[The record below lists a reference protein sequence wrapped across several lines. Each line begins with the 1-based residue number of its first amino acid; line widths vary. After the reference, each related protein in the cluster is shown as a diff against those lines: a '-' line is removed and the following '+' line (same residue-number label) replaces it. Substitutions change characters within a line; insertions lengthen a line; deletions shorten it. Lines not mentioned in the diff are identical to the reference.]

1 MLGKITKFSMD
12 KPWVTI
18 GAILVIT
25 AVFLLQFPKI
35 SIDTDPENML
45 QVDQVD
51 RAYYDEIKEEFDIDD
66 IIVVGIIDNK
76 GVFRSEALK
85 SASLIIDDIKK
96 IDLTYTPPAE
106 TESGNN
112 KAAKSIP
119 AIRKEDLVS
128 IATSKNMFNQNGEA
142 KASLVM
148 DELFLEKPADDQLQ
162 EWIAKE
168 TEKISDFI
176 AANNL
181 EKPTTYDEMLDLKIR
196 KMQYDI
202 KDTPFLN
209 ERITSDDG
217 TAMAIYI
224 PITSKKVAY
233 PVTKAI
239 EEIIEKH
246 RLEGQEFHVAGL
258 PIAEETFGHEMFIQ
272 MAVVAPLAF
281 FLIMLIVYLLFKQ
294 PMFLIPV
301 GITSALSVIWA
312 MGLLIGMDFTVH
324 IMSSMIP
331 VFLLPIA
338 ILNSVHILS
347 QFFDRFKKTGKK
359 EESLLWAMNRL
370 YLPMFF
376 TSLTS
381 AVGFAS
387 LAMADIPPVQ
397 VFGVFVSF
405 GIAVAWLFS
414 LTLVPAMVNLFS
426 EEKLAK
432 RLGSDSKE
440 QKKSFLDKILIP
452 IGNITYKHAAWV
464 LVGSLVLTIVGVVGI
479 MIIQVNDNPVKW
491 FKEGHP
497 IRVADTVMNAKF
509 GGTYMTNLV
518 IEGAPVPESDED
530 YIRMLETA
538 EFPNILNKP
547 EVAKYIS
554 ALQAHL
560 ESHPLVGKASS
571 IYDGAKRVRYVLQ
584 ATADADLSPEER
596 KAKYYAIAQANDF
609 KKDDTVKQILFERNF
624 LDNLTP
630 EEEDKFYSQDVD
642 SDFDT
647 PEYKNFTYT
656 EEEAA
661 EVLAE
666 LGPQLQQT
674 AFQDLNYN
682 VAQFD
687 FDQRT
692 RRDMQKLLVTK
703 QRELENYSGGKIRK
717 VWEKANIW
725 IQLKSGDN
733 QNMQKVIALL
743 DEYKAEHPVP
753 DGVKITWTGLTYINK
768 VWQDLMVNGMLF
780 AIIGSFAIVFILML
794 IEFRSLLL
802 GILSMI
808 PLTLALVLSY
818 GLMGWLGKDYD
829 MPIAV
834 CSSLSLGLA
843 VDFAIHFLQRY
854 KNHLKESGSIEETQ
868 KHMFEEPG
876 RAILRNAIVIAL
888 GFLPLM
894 VSSLTPYVTVGSF
907 FSLLMVMATLATIFV
922 LPAAMKYLAPIVLKK
937 YVK

>member
-1 MLGKITKFSMD
+1 MLSKVTKFSMD
-12 KPWVTI
+12 KPWITI
-18 GAILVIT
+18 GMILVVT

-35 SIDTDPENML
+35 TIDTDPENML

-51 RAYYDEIKEEFDIDD
+51 RAYYDKIKEEFDIDD
-66 IIVVGIIDNK
+66 IVVVGIIDNK
-76 GVFRSEALK
+76 GIFRTEALQ
-85 SASLIIDDIKK
+85 SALNIINDIKK
-96 IDLTYTPPAE
+96 IDLTYSPAVE
-106 TESGNN
+106 TESETTQPVE
-112 KAAKSIP
+112 KIP
-119 AIRKEDLVS
+119 AIRKQDLVS
-128 IATSKNMFNQNGEA
+128 ITTSKNMFNQNGEA

-148 DELFLEKPADDQLQ
+148 DELFLEKPADEELAG
-162 EWIAKE
+162 WISKE
-168 TEKISDFI
+168 TAKISDFI
-176 AANNL
+176 ADNGL
-181 EKPTTYDEMLDLKIR
+181 TTPTTYEEVIAVKIQ
-196 KMQYDI
+196 KMQHDI

-209 ERITSDDG
+209 ERIASDDG
-217 TAMAIYI
+217 TALAIYI

-233 PVTKAI
+233 PVTQEI
-239 EEIIEKH
+239 EKIIDKH

-281 FLIMLIVYLLFKQ
+281 ILIMLIVYLLFRQ

-301 GITSALSVIWA
+301 GITSILSVIWA

-347 QFFDRFKKTGKK
+347 QFFDRFSKTGNK

-370 YLPMFF
+370 YMPMFF

-397 VFGVFVSF
+397 VFGIFVSF

-414 LTLVPAMVNLFS
+414 LTLVPAMVNLLS
-426 EEKLAK
+426 EEKLAA
-432 RLGSDSKE
+432 RINNDLKE
-440 QKKSFLDKILIP
+440 HKKSLMDKILVP
-452 IGNITYKHAAWV
+452 IGKITFKHAAWV
-464 LVGSLVLTIVGVVGI
+464 LVGAGVLTVVGI
-479 MIIQVNDNPVKW
+479 IGILIIQVNDNPVKW

-509 GGTYMTNLV
+509 GGTYMTNLI
-518 IEGAPVPESDED
+518 IEGQPVPESDED
-530 YIRMLETA
+530 YVTMLENGDY
-538 EFPNILNKP
+538 PNMLNKP

-554 ALQAHL
+554 KLQNYL
-560 ESHPLVGKASS
+560 EEHPLVGKASS

-584 ATADADLSPEER
+584 GIADKNISKDER
-596 KAKYYAIAQANDF
+596 KAKYYAIGLAEDF
-609 KKDDTVKQILFERNF
+609 KKGDLVKKILFEKNF
-624 LDNLTP
+624 LDKLTP
-630 EEEDKFYSQDVD
+630 EEEDKFFSQDVA

-647 PEYKNFTYT
+647 PEYKNFTFT
-656 EEEAA
+656 EEEAN

-666 LGPQLQQT
+666 LGPQLNQT

-703 QRELENYSGGKIRK
+703 SRELENYSGGKMRR

-743 DEYKAEHPVP
+743 EDFKTENPVP
-753 DGVKITWTGLTYINK
+753 EGVKITWTGLTYINK

-780 AIIGSFAIVFILML
+780 AIIGSFIIVFILML
-794 IEFRSLLL
+794 IEFRSITL

-854 KNHLKESGSIEETQ
+854 KNHLKESGNVEETHR
-868 KHMFEEPG
+868 HMFEEPG

-922 LPAAMKYLAPIVLKK
+922 LPASMKYLAPVVLKK
-937 YVK
+937 YIK